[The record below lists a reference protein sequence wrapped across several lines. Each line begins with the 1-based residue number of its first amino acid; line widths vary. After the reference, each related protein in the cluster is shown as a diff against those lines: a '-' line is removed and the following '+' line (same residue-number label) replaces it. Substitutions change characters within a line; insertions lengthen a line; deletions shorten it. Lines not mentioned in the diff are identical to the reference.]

1 MASPPASLPPVA
13 EHRGYPYLPRFW
25 EYYTRLPEIYDRFA
39 LSTDAGVE
47 MLHSLYPLDGLRVLD
62 VAAGT
67 GRSAFAMAKH
77 AAHVVGVEPSASM
90 RHVAIARMGERRV
103 PNVEFLEGSTN
114 DMPALEPAFDLVT
127 SFHGVPFFNAA
138 QDAENRAEVL
148 GLVTM
153 VRRYLRPGAS
163 IAFVTATSGWLHE
176 FMGNAPEGTPI
187 FARDANGRMEA
198 AMADFGFRWTD
209 ALLQVDFGSLDEAL
223 ATYGFIYGPAAI
235 DWLLARRSPVVEWGN
250 RVYLLA
256 SAC

>member
-1 MASPPASLPPVA
+1 MD
-13 EHRGYPYLPRFW
+13 E
-25 EYYTRLPEIYDRFA
+25 
-39 LSTDAGVE
+39 
-47 MLHSLYPLDGLRVLD
+47 
-62 VAAGT
+62 
-67 GRSAFAMAKH
+67 AK
-77 AAHVVGVEPSASM
+77 
-90 RHVAIARMGERRV
+90 
-103 PNVEFLEGSTN
+103 
-114 DMPALEPAFDLVT
+114 
-127 SFHGVPFFNAA
+127 
-138 QDAENRAEVL
+138 
-148 GLVTM
+148 
-153 VRRYLRPGAS
+153 
-163 IAFVTATSGWLHE
+163 LHE